1 MISSGD
7 STAREGVVHFSWGEI
22 GSGDIATQ
30 LGKLTGPCVQKMDL
44 ATRTMNEFNDQFDKF
59 IAAAQSQGTME
70 LLKGSGPFTLLVPV
84 DSSVT
89 QNVDTKAHI
98 LNGKFSLEDLAAGGS
113 AQTLAGTTVQYE
125 KPLKI
130 VKVGDASVKAVY
142 NAADH
147 RGGKL
152 STAFPFDVECT
163 NGVIHAI
170 DMPLVAT
177 NEPLSAQASPAPA
190 TKSFEYSSAPVPAS
204 FDESMMSRGAG
215 GGGGAP
221 LQKLGPDGVWGM
233 EAKKRVFDAWDP
245 EKPRDYNNFNPFERN
260 NEGSICDVNGCFP
273 GQSKGYQS
281 PLRPDQSWEIMQ
293 KEQAF
298 MDELKKDPKFQIKG
312 KPGNFNLNWQEK
324 LGRPPAP

>member
-1 MISSGD
+1 
-7 STAREGVVHFSWGEI
+7 
-22 GSGDIATQ
+22 
-30 LGKLTGPCVQKMDL
+30 
-44 ATRTMNEFNDQFDKF
+44 
-59 IAAAQSQGTME
+59 
-70 LLKGSGPFTLLVPV
+70 V

-98 LNGKFSLEDLAAGGS
+98 LNGKFSIEDLAAGGS

-177 NEPLSAQASPAPA
+177 NEPLSAQAPPSGGDPRM
-190 TKSFEYSSAPVPAS
+190 AS
-204 FDESMMSRGAG
+204 RGAAFRSRGAG

-260 NEGSICDVNGCFP
+260 NEGSVCDVNGCFP

>member
-44 ATRTMNEFNDQFDKF
+44 ATRTMNEFNDNFDKF

-98 LNGKFSLEDLAAGGS
+98 LNGKFSIEDLAAGGS

-130 VKVGDASVKAVY
+130 VKVEDASVKAVY

-204 FDESMMSRGAG
+204 FDDSLMSRGAAAV

-221 LQKLGPDGVWGM
+221 AGGLDDL
-233 EAKKRVFDAWDP
+233 F
-245 EKPRDYNNFNPFERN
+245 
-260 NEGSICDVNGCFP
+260 S
-273 GQSKGYQS
+273 
-281 PLRPDQSWEIMQ
+281 
-293 KEQAF
+293 
-298 MDELKKDPKFQIKG
+298 
-312 KPGNFNLNWQEK
+312 GNF
-324 LGRPPAP
+324 